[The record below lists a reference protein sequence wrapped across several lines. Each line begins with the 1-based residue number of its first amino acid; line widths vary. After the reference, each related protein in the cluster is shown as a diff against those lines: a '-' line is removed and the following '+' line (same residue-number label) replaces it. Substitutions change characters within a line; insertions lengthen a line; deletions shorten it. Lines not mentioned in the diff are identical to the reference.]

1 MPRSWRRQAPL
12 AAQLKML
19 LPDVGEG
26 GGQARWCLLPDAW
39 DASQAGSSPA
49 LRLRPGGALPPA
61 LGASLPAALSP
72 PLPLRPPLAVWE
84 AVRLQQL
91 RSRGGGGGN
100 GGGL

>member
-26 GGQARWCLLPDAW
+26 GGQVRCCLLPDAW
-39 DASQAGSSPA
+39 DVSQAGSSPA
-49 LRLRPGGALPPA
+49 LRLRPGEELPPA
-61 LGASLPAALSP
+61 LGASLPAALP
-72 PLPLRPPLAVWE
+72 PLLRPPLAVWE

-91 RSRGGGGGN
+91 RGRGGGSGN
-100 GGGL
+100 FH